1 MIKRILVFA
10 LCAVLLFAVAF
21 SVHNYFVAI
30 QSFSLLQ
37 VYLFHAVASL
47 VIYVSVEL
55 ISDVRPNQAGY
66 VYLTFTLV
74 KLGLFVLIFKNEVF
88 ENEVLTK
95 SERIALVVPLFL
107 FLTAEAVGVSKLL
120 NNK

>member
-10 LCAVLLFAVAF
+10 LCVLVLFAIAF
-21 SVHNYFVAI
+21 SIHNHFVVI
-30 QSFSLLQ
+30 QSFSLWQ

-47 VIYVSVEL
+47 IVYVSVEL
-55 ISDVRPNQAGY
+55 ISDIRPNQAGY
-66 VYLTFTLV
+66 VYLTFTFV